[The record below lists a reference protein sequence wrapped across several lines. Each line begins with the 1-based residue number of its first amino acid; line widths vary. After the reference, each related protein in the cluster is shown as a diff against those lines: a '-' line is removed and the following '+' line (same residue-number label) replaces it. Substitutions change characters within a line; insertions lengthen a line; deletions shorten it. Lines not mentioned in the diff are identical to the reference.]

1 MTHLTTDNLI
11 RVTETLVTHPKWAT
25 AMASIG
31 ASEQLAFNW
40 LARSRQ
46 AQRDDDTASPFFL
59 EWRGVTDYWH
69 VHCGRARKESLIVYE
84 ATVRHQ
90 AIHGV
95 EVPVLNGEGQYV
107 YKLNPQFIG
116 WSDDDMRLLDFDP
129 MRDRIL
135 RDKDDL
141 PVIMTRTEQLPA
153 TTRNKV
159 LELIPDYQ
167 PHSTMDVR
175 VKSKS
180 VVKVIGARRPPDLS
194 NKSTDEL
201 MTMAKLTPP
210 APQGYGRRAPAP
222 PAVSYARTV
231 SPQSQ
236 SPTDN
241 PRGVRAAPLDSAGRG
256 RGEAPAGGF
265 RVVR

>member
-1 MTHLTTDNLI
+1 MTHLTSDNLQH
-11 RVTETLVTHPKWAT
+11 VCETLVTHPKWAT

-46 AQRDDDTASPFFL
+46 AQRDDDTASPFLL

-95 EVPVLNGEGQYV
+95 EIPVLNGDGQYV
-107 YKLNPQFIG
+107 YKLDPKFVG

-129 MRDRIL
+129 VRDRIL
-135 RDKDDL
+135 RGPDGL

-153 TTRNKV
+153 TTRNKI
-159 LELIPDYQ
+159 LELIPDYT
-167 PHSTMDVR
+167 PTTNVN
-175 VKSKS
+175 VKSRS
-180 VVKVIGARRPPDLS
+180 VVKVIGPRRPPDLS

-201 MTMAKLTPP
+201 KQMAKLTPP
-210 APQGYGRRAPAP
+210 QSGPDYGRHNSPAAPVVP
-222 PAVSYARTV
+222 SLSFAR
-231 SPQSQ
+231 PQA
-236 SPTDN
+236 PTDN
-241 PRGVRAAPLDSAGRG
+241 PRGTPNQAPLDAAGRG
-256 RGEAPAGGF
+256 APRPPEGGF